1 MQEEIRFARNTCS
14 RRWFVAYKIHVDS
27 RFISKSCDRWWQ
39 VFALY
44 MENRARILFT
54 LLSTHAV
61 LKLFFLLTIRVEKL
75 VKMIKRAKVICIYK
89 SAKVHSFVK
98 RFIAIVW
105 YVYSFFFFFLK
116 IALYMI
122 VYQWQTEIY
131 RTIFVTDID
140 TEFSFSS
147 KGTDHFNLY
156 KIITVRIDRSID
168 RSIETLLIL
177 NPNWLEQT
185 VYKSQGNNR

>member
-1 MQEEIRFARNTCS
+1 MYAGRNSLCSKYLS

-105 YVYSFFFFFLK
+105 YVYSFFFLFFK
-116 IALYMI
+116 NSI
-122 VYQWQTEIY
+122 VYDCIS
-131 RTIFVTDID
+131 VTDRNLSYNIRD
-140 TEFSFSS
+140 RHRHGILFLLERHRSFQ
-147 KGTDHFNLY
+147 
-156 KIITVRIDRSID
+156 
-168 RSIETLLIL
+168 LI
-177 NPNWLEQT
+177 
-185 VYKSQGNNR
+185 

>member
-1 MQEEIRFARNTCS
+1 M
-14 RRWFVAYKIHVDS
+14 K
-27 RFISKSCDRWWQ
+27 
-39 VFALY
+39 
-44 MENRARILFT
+44 NRARILFT

-98 RFIAIVW
+98 RFIRCDCLIRLFV
-105 YVYSFFFFFLK
+105 FFSFFLK
-116 IALYMI
+116 IALHMI